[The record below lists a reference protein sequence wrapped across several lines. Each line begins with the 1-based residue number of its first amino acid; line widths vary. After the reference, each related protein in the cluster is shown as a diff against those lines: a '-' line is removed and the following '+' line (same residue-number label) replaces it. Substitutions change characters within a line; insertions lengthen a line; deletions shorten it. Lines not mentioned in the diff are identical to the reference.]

1 MYKSLLSIFTI
12 VGTGKLLFKSNGN
25 HQYYFRPEGK
35 SMTVAIYP
43 FLWGMTAWGGKGH
56 TSITCSH
63 NQYFYIV
70 SSTDLVISIFLF
82 PDRVSAIREKKIVL
96 YYHILT
102 LNRSLLLTDDPS
114 QTLAARI
121 LAPSYSWTL
130 IECVGGWCHKG
141 LPRDLKASRKTIE
154 IDLLQSCDDNS
165 SAECLCQLTF
175 SSLKGLAA
183 RVKSAYSL
191 SILTKQPRIQC
202 TCFLVS

>member
-1 MYKSLLSIFTI
+1 MVIINIILDRKGNLWQLRSILFCEEWRLGEVRGILLLHVVITNTFTSC
-12 VGTGKLLFKSNGN
+12 LLPTWSFPSFFSPTVSQ
-25 HQYYFRPEGK
+25 QYAK
-35 SMTVAIYP
+35 
-43 FLWGMTAWGGKGH
+43 
-56 TSITCSH
+56 
-63 NQYFYIV
+63 
-70 SSTDLVISIFLF
+70 
-82 PDRVSAIREKKIVL
+82 KKIVL